1 MKRVLLW
8 VVGPITLIGL
18 LAVLFLYFASY
29 SEGVRAGAVIK
40 LSKKGVV
47 FKTWEGQLGLNSFGA
62 VKSDNQLSEVFEFS
76 VEKGQ
81 DSLYHQLEEVSLS
94 GERINLYY
102 VERYA
107 VLPWRGSTKYFV
119 EKVER
124 SGNVPPKKERL
135 PVQH

>member
-1 MKRVLLW
+1 MKRILLW
-8 VVGPITLIGL
+8 IVGPLTLISL
-18 LAVLFLYFASY
+18 IALLFLYYASY
-29 SEGVRAGAVIK
+29 SEGVRAGTVIK

-47 FKTWEGQLGLNSFGA
+47 FKTWEGQLSLNSFGA

-81 DSLYHQLEEVSLS
+81 DSLYHELEEVSLS

-107 VLPWRGSTKYFV
+107 ILPWRGSTKYFV
-119 EKVER
+119 EKVDR
-124 SGNVPPKKERL
+124 SGQVPDNKKRF
-135 PVQH
+135 PVQP

>member
-1 MKRVLLW
+1 MKRILLW
-8 VVGPITLIGL
+8 VVAPITLIGL
-18 LAVLFLYFASY
+18 ISILFLYYASY
-29 SEGVRAGAVIK
+29 SEGVRAGTVIK

-47 FKTWEGQLGLNSFGA
+47 FKTWEGQLSLNSFGA

-81 DSLYHQLEEVSLS
+81 DSLYHKLEEVSLS

-124 SGNVPPKKERL
+124 SGNVPPKRERL